1 MSEKFNKDRDELTN
15 ELLKIKQQNFE
26 FGLKNQNLEKIT
38 DEMKLKIENMTYSG
52 TANVN
57 NLLNQVKELNEENE
71 NIKKEKSLLETQLNS
86 KYKSLEK
93 NYDNLSQQLTESVT
107 DKDKL
112 TLEYNKLASKNEDL
126 KTKITSLNQN
136 ISELNKKL
144 GEALAE
150 ISRTNGFEIELEKF
164 KKKIIFPLKTI

>member
-71 NIKKEKSLLETQLNS
+71 NIKKR
-86 KYKSLEK
+86 
-93 NYDNLSQQLTESVT
+93 
-107 DKDKL
+107 
-112 TLEYNKLASKNEDL
+112 
-126 KTKITSLNQN
+126 
-136 ISELNKKL
+136 KKL
-144 GEALAE
+144 
-150 ISRTNGFEIELEKF
+150 IRNSVKF
-164 KKKIIFPLKTI
+164 QI